1 LVGGVLLGGLVWLLI
16 NIFSA
21 IIFRKTSDQSVG
33 VVRVIFGGL
42 GACLGLVSGCLILAL
57 GAWAVRW
64 VGSVQEG
71 MHTSLSPRKKP
82 GSPNAGESSP
92 ETLFTTL
99 KSALDHSSTGN
110 LLKSLDP
117 IAPDKYRLLAKM
129 GQIAA
134 DPAALERL
142 MAQPNLQPLLHN
154 ANVRALRSDT
164 ELRDAI
170 QEKDIWKILQN
181 PRIQAAAR
189 DSQILHVLRSLNLEK
204 ALNEA
209 LAGPVSGGVESP
221 KTPGAPEKKRVPPR

>member
-1 LVGGVLLGGLVWLLI
+1 
-16 NIFSA
+16 
-21 IIFRKTSDQSVG
+21 
-33 VVRVIFGGL
+33 
-42 GACLGLVSGCLILAL
+42 
-57 GAWAVRW
+57 
-64 VGSVQEG
+64 
-71 MHTSLSPRKKP
+71 
-82 GSPNAGESSP
+82 
-92 ETLFTTL
+92 
-99 KSALDHSSTGN
+99 
-110 LLKSLDP
+110 
-117 IAPDKYRLLAKM
+117 M

-221 KTPGAPEKKRVPPR
+221 KTPGTPEKKRVPPR